1 MSWKITEPPKK
12 KTVPVRLRYRSP
24 TGNIYTGDFFWSD
37 TEQAWVEVI
46 DGQDGTALYESN
58 GYKVLGWKG

>member
-1 MSWKITEPPKK
+1 M
-12 KTVPVRLRYRSP
+12 PVRLRYRNP
-24 TGNIYTGDFFWSD
+24 MGNIYTGDFIWSD

-46 DGQDGTALYESN
+46 DGQDGIALYESD